1 MAASDMK
8 ELLTH
13 ELGDL
18 LYAEQLI
25 LKMLGTL
32 TREVKNPE
40 MLTRVQEHIGETE
53 EQIERLRRAFE
64 SIGEKAKAEKCDAA
78 IGLKEEHDSFKKEEK
93 PSKAMLEA
101 FDLGNSLR
109 VEHYE
114 IAGYR
119 SAIAVATAL
128 GERECVALLS
138 ESLREEEAMASFI
151 ERNSV
156 RALKGLAAG
165 MDLAAGNAEVVLTME
180 TGGRSG
186 GSKSSS
192 SGSKSSSSG
201 SKSSSAS
208 RSGSKS
214 NGRSTTSDSGSG
226 SKSGGSRSSSSGSK
240 SGGGSSSGSKS
251 GGSSSSGSKSGGS
264 KSGGSKSGGSK
275 SASKSGGSSSRTTAE
290 RSSGSKSSGGSSGSK
305 SGGGGSSGSKSS
317 GGSSSGS
324 KSGGS
329 SSSKS
334 GGSKSGGSKS
344 GGSKSSGSKSGSSR
358 GGSKSGGGSSR

>member
-8 ELLTH
+8 ELLKH

-40 MLTRVQEHIGETE
+40 MLSRVQEHIGETE

-128 GERECVALLS
+128 GEREVVGLLS
-138 ESLREEEAMASFI
+138 ESLREEEAMATFI

-156 RALKGLAAG
+156 KALKGLAVG
-165 MDLAAGNAEVVLTME
+165 MDLASGNAEVVLNVD
-180 TGGRSG
+180 GGSSSSG
-186 GSKSSS
+186 LSRGRGASKTASKSSS
-192 SGSKSSSSG
+192 RSSSSRSNG
-201 SKSSSAS
+201 GTTGEGSSGGRSSAGKTASKSASKTASKSASKSAS
-208 RSGSKS
+208 RS
-214 NGRSTTSDSGSG
+214 SGSSASERSSGNG
-226 SKSGGSRSSSSGSK
+226 SSGGKSGGSSSGGKSGGSRSTASKSTGGSR
-240 SGGGSSSGSKS
+240 SGGGKS
-251 GGSSSSGSKSGGS
+251 GGSSR
-264 KSGGSKSGGSK
+264 
-275 SASKSGGSSSRTTAE
+275 SRA
-290 RSSGSKSSGGSSGSK
+290 
-305 SGGGGSSGSKSS
+305 
-317 GGSSSGS
+317 
-324 KSGGS
+324 
-329 SSSKS
+329 
-334 GGSKSGGSKS
+334 
-344 GGSKSSGSKSGSSR
+344 
-358 GGSKSGGGSSR
+358 

>member
-8 ELLTH
+8 ELLIH

-40 MLTRVQEHIGETE
+40 MLARVQEHIGETE

-64 SIGEKAKAEKCDAA
+64 AIGEKAKAEKCDAA

-128 GERECVALLS
+128 GEREVMGLLG

-156 RALKGLAAG
+156 RALRGLAAG
-165 MDLAAGNAEVVLTME
+165 MDLAAGNADVVLTLE
-180 TGGRSG
+180 GGSRGGGSKSSGSKSSGGSASKSG

-201 SKSSSAS
+201 
-208 RSGSKS
+208 
-214 NGRSTTSDSGSG
+214 N
-226 SKSGGSRSSSSGSK
+226 
-240 SGGGSSSGSKS
+240 
-251 GGSSSSGSKSGGS
+251 
-264 KSGGSKSGGSK
+264 K
-275 SASKSGGSSSRTTAE
+275 SASKSGGSSSRTTSE
-290 RSSGSKSSGGSSGSK
+290 RSSGSK
-305 SGGGGSSGSKSS
+305 SGGG
-317 GGSSSGS
+317 
-324 KSGGS
+324 S

-334 GGSKSGGSKS
+334 SGSKS
-344 GGSKSSGSKSGSSR
+344 GGSKSSGSKSS
-358 GGSKSGGGSSR
+358 GSKSGSSRSR

>member
-8 ELLTH
+8 ELLKH

-165 MDLAAGNAEVVLTME
+165 MDLATGNAEVVLTMDGGSS
-180 TGGRSG
+180 GGRSG
-186 GSKSSS
+186 GSK
-192 SGSKSSSSG
+192 SG

-214 NGRSTTSDSGSG
+214 SGRSTTSD
-226 SKSGGSRSSSSGSK
+226 
-240 SGGGSSSGSKS
+240 
-251 GGSSSSGSKSGGS
+251 SSSGSKSGGS
-264 KSGGSKSGGSK
+264 KSSG
-275 SASKSGGSSSRTTAE
+275 
-290 RSSGSKSSGGSSGSK
+290 
-305 SGGGGSSGSKSS
+305 
-317 GGSSSGS
+317 
-324 KSGGS
+324 
-329 SSSKS
+329 SKS

-344 GGSKSSGSKSGSSR
+344 GGSKSSGSKSGGSSGRTTAERSSGSKSGGGSSGSKSGGSSSGGSKSSGSKSGGSSSKSGGSKSGGSKSSSSR
-358 GGSKSGGGSSR
+358 GGSKSGGSSR